1 MKILIVGMG
10 LIGGSVCKA
19 LKAKTSHAV
28 YGCDVNETVLQAAE
42 EEHVIDGVGKMEDGI
57 YDICIVCLHH
67 RIAQDCI
74 KQALPF
80 LKKGSI
86 LMDNGSRCSLLRIP
100 LTTVCAMVLPSTSIG

>member
-19 LKAKTSHAV
+19 LKAKTNHEV
-28 YGCDVNETVLQAAE
+28 YGCDVDETVLQTAR

-80 LKKGSI
+80 LKKV
-86 LMDNGSRCSLLRIP
+86 RF
-100 LTTVCAMVLPSTSIG
+100 